1 MIEDAKRSITNGS
14 VWDKVYQLDN
24 YSIKVFDPN
33 SKLCVIYFSSSAI
46 YYPNT
51 EKALE
56 ERVIDQD
63 YYEWKAYPLRNIGK
77 AIYVRDV
84 AKQFYIYGINKNI
97 STITAIIEFL
107 RKETLGYNIVTVGS
121 SSGGYMAALAG
132 AILKAQK
139 VYCFSGF
146 FSLTNVNQ
154 DVWYLLKKEKDNLL
168 YNQYYEISSYVKEAY
183 NTEFVYVMPG
193 LSKDMINNDWLQ
205 CKYVEKFENVYCL
218 KIKEKNHGV
227 CMPQYLLR
235 EFLNL
240 DVNIIKKISK
250 LYKGKLIGKWRLS
263 IMVCGMKTTILHF
276 IELLK

>member
-1 MIEDAKRSITNGS
+1 
-14 VWDKVYQLDN
+14 
-24 YSIKVFDPN
+24 
-33 SKLCVIYFSSSAI
+33 
-46 YYPNT
+46 
-51 EKALE
+51 
-56 ERVIDQD
+56 
-63 YYEWKAYPLRNIGK
+63 
-77 AIYVRDV
+77 
-84 AKQFYIYGINKNI
+84 
-97 STITAIIEFL
+97 
-107 RKETLGYNIVTVGS
+107 
-121 SSGGYMAALAG
+121 
-132 AILKAQK
+132 
-139 VYCFSGF
+139 
-146 FSLTNVNQ
+146 
-154 DVWYLLKKEKDNLL
+154 
-168 YNQYYEISSYVKEAY
+168 
-183 NTEFVYVMPG
+183 MPG

>member
-107 RKETLGYNIVTVGS
+107 RKETLGYSYSRKQFGWLYGCI
-121 SSGGYMAALAG
+121 GGG
-132 AILKAQK
+132 NFESPKSILFFGIL
-139 VYCFSGF
+139 FS
-146 FSLTNVNQ
+146 
-154 DVWYLLKKEKDNLL
+154 
-168 YNQYYEISSYVKEAY
+168 
-183 NTEFVYVMPG
+183 
-193 LSKDMINNDWLQ
+193 
-205 CKYVEKFENVYCL
+205 
-218 KIKEKNHGV
+218 
-227 CMPQYLLR
+227 
-235 EFLNL
+235 
-240 DVNIIKKISK
+240 
-250 LYKGKLIGKWRLS
+250 YK
-263 IMVCGMKTTILHF
+263 C
-276 IELLK
+276 